1 MIIYGK
7 NPIKEAIINKRPI
20 YNIYIDKKIKD
31 IDFINFLK
39 ENNLNFIYKNKE
51 ELFLLTNSTNH
62 QGIVADVKDY
72 EYITLDDVLKL
83 EKPLKIIALDQLTDP
98 HNLGAIIRSSEA
110 FSMSCILIS
119 NKNQVLINST
129 VVKVSAGSIERV
141 KICLVNN
148 LNNAILKLKENN
160 ILVYGTSLNTIKTHK
175 EIEKEKDVCVILGS
189 EGLGVRKLILKNCD
203 EVVKIPMTG
212 KINSLNVSVAGAI
225 IMNHLQ
231 KEN

>member
-7 NPIKEAIINKRPI
+7 NPIKEAIINKRLI
-20 YNIYIDKKIKD
+20 YNIYIDKKFGD
-31 IDFINFLK
+31 LDFINFLK
-39 ENNLNFIYKNKE
+39 DNNITYQFKSKD
-51 ELFLLTNSTNH
+51 ELFTLSNTTNH

-72 EYITLDDVLKL
+72 DYISLDDVLKL

-98 HNLGAIIRSSEA
+98 HNLGAIIRSCEA

-148 LNNAILKLKENN
+148 LNNAILKLKEHN
-160 ILVYGTSLNTIKTHK
+160 ILVYGTSLNTTNSYK
-175 EIEKEKDVCVILGS
+175 EIDKEKDVCIVLGS
-189 EGLGVRKLILKNCD
+189 EGLGVRKLILRNCD
-203 EVVKIPMTG
+203 QIIKIPMSG

-225 IMNHLQ
+225 LMNHLQ
-231 KEN
+231 K